1 MEVNKFYDTPSDKKK
16 LMKIIK
22 ESPEVFKT
30 KKAVVIESHGVSV
43 VPYFKKTPFGK
54 DTSKFHWS
62 VNEVTKQPTIT
73 RKENYANGK
82 WSEVPTNLVLPDPP
96 ISWLQP
102 KIIFNEEEFVG
113 TSTKKIEFDDEKNT
127 CGDSCKE
134 SNSENE
140 SSDSGYYDY

>member
-1 MEVNKFYDTPSDKKK
+1 MSWPIAPTNTRQIQYKYELS
-16 LMKIIK
+16 IC
-22 ESPEVFKT
+22 
-30 KKAVVIESHGVSV
+30 HGNA
-43 VPYFKKTPFGK
+43 
-54 DTSKFHWS
+54 KFHWS
-62 VNEVTKQPTIT
+62 VNEITNQPTIT

-96 ISWLQP
+96 ISWLKP

-113 TSTKKIEFDDEKNT
+113 TSTKKIDFVDEKNT